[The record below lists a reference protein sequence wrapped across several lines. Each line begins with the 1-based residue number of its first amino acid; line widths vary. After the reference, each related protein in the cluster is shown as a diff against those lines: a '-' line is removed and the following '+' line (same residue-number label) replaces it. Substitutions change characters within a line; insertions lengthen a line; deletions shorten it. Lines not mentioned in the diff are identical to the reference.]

1 MVELCL
7 PSHSEGKVKMTSHS
21 WQILKFYILGCL
33 VCMTFA
39 GETSK
44 AGEICPVRWEHR
56 SSSRGEL
63 PVPVAGNQQTACVV
77 ADLTGDSRPEII
89 IAERTRSPALVA
101 IQWQPEGWRRWVI
114 EEAVLPI
121 EAGGAIAAGGV
132 AADVNHDGRPDL
144 IFGGDWRSNEVW
156 WWENPGPPWDKPWRR
171 YRIKSSGGNQHH
183 DQIVGDFLGK
193 GTLQLVFWNQRA
205 RRLFLAEIPED
216 PTVEENWKLET
227 IWQWTAGSHEGLA
240 AGDINGDG
248 RLDVVGGGYWFEHVG
263 NGQFRAHLIDNYG
276 TSRSAVGDFDGD
288 GRLEVVLS
296 SGDGTGPLNLY
307 KYTNGKWEKKTLL
320 EKVIHGHSLEVGD
333 INKDGHLDIYTAEM
347 HTPGAGDACRQWI
360 LYGDGKG
367 NFRAEIIS
375 VGICNHESRLA
386 DINGD
391 GWLDIVGKPYTWQ
404 APRLDVWFNL
414 GPETK

>member
-1 MVELCL
+1 MSQLSFRFVGLWMICSFIWGLSSGRAAELGGA
-7 PSHSEGKVKMTSHS
+7 PSVAWRH
-21 WQILKFYILGCL
+21 L
-33 VCMTFA
+33 
-39 GETSK
+39 
-44 AGEICPVRWEHR
+44 
-56 SSSRGEL
+56 SSARGEL
-63 PVPVAGNQQTACVV
+63 PVPMVGNQQTACVV
-77 ADLTGDSRPEII
+77 VDLTGDGRPEIV
-89 IAERTRSPALVA
+89 IAERTRSPSLVA
-101 IQWQPEGWRRWVI
+101 LQWQPEGWKRWVI
-114 EEAVLPI
+114 DQSILPI
-121 EAGGAIAAGGV
+121 EAGGGIAAGGA
-132 AADVNHDGRPDL
+132 AADINGDGRPDL

-193 GTLQLVFWNQRA
+193 GGLQLVFWNQRA
-205 RRLFLAEIPED
+205 RRLFLAEIPKD

-248 RLDVVGGGYWFEHVG
+248 VLDMVGGGYWFEHLG

-288 GRLEVVLS
+288 GRMEVVLS

-307 KYTNGKWEKKTLL
+307 KKVNGKWEKKTLL
-320 EKVIHGHSLEVGD
+320 EKVIHGHSLEIGD
-333 INKDGHLDIYTAEM
+333 VNKDGHLDIYTAEM

-367 NFRAEIIS
+367 NFRIEVIS
-375 VGICNHESRLA
+375 TGICNHESRLA

-404 APRLDVWFNL
+404 APRLDVWVNL
-414 GPETK
+414 GPQNK